1 MGQWGNQ
8 ICITNGPFRL
18 LSWGVNRDVEMKEMT
33 FRIDQKGDEI
43 DVIHGAWVSYSMTF
57 IRFAGDMC
65 PQNMSGTF
73 NFSF

>member
-1 MGQWGNQ
+1 M
-8 ICITNGPFRL
+8 
-18 LSWGVNRDVEMKEMT
+18 NRDVEMKEMT

-65 PQNMSGTF
+65 PQNMSGTL